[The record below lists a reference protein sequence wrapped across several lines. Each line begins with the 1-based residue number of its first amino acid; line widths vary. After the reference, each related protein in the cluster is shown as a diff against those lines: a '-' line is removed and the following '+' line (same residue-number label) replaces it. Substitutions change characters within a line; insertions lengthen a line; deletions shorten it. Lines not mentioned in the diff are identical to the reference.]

1 MQKCRALTAEKDVYK
16 RQGYRS
22 VGPRCS
28 SVETCCKAAV
38 EPPHA
43 RPSARRRG
51 GQGCNDMAEV
61 VLKNIK
67 KVYPNLEP
75 KKGKKAEGEHKHNLK
90 VTEEGVLAVQDFN
103 LDIQDLSLIHI

>member
-1 MQKCRALTAEKDVYK
+1 
-16 RQGYRS
+16 
-22 VGPRCS
+22 
-28 SVETCCKAAV
+28 
-38 EPPHA
+38 
-43 RPSARRRG
+43 
-51 GQGCNDMAEV
+51 MAEV

-103 LDIQDLSLIHI
+103 LDIQDREFIVPPFIFSGIVSASVSFSGYLHRGDIPADICRKAYISIRCV